1 LDWRISL
8 RRDPGRGSPVMSQQL
23 FPIGLEPNLTVE
35 WERILLILITMLPQG
50 LGMIA
55 QMRNAI
61 ILSMLFVKLHCKI
74 FCSIKN

>member
-1 LDWRISL
+1 
-8 RRDPGRGSPVMSQQL
+8 
-23 FPIGLEPNLTVE
+23 
-35 WERILLILITMLPQG
+35 MLPQG

-74 FCSIKN
+74 FCSIMNKIVICLVAIVDFKESEIDNWGGGLMSKILTLTAAKN